1 MCTNPIAD
9 NNNIV
14 NEIVNGP
21 NHIMAANQQEEIED
35 EVLPMDTSSDDDT
48 SAEENGDS
56 ASGDDSSS
64 RDDFDFSMLSYE
76 SNPDTP
82 KLCVNVVEEQEHGIG
97 PILILTIATIICALI
112 YPPTSSHLCI
122 EETVT
127 SRSRSDHD

>member
-1 MCTNPIAD
+1 MCANPIAD

-48 SAEENGDS
+48 SAEENCDS

-82 KLCVNVVEEQEHGIG
+82 KLCVNVVEEQEHGI
-97 PILILTIATIICALI
+97 PCLSRTAMPSRAALYPSHAILSAPVVLPFFL
-112 YPPTSSHLCI
+112 
-122 EETVT
+122 
-127 SRSRSDHD
+127 